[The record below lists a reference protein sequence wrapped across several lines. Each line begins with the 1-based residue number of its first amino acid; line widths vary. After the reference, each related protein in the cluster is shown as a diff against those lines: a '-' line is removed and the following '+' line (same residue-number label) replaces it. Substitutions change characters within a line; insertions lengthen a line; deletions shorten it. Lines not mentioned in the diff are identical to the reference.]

1 MEISYPLFL
10 LLILSII
17 IPGTVLVHANP
28 SLNMIVET
36 DKPEYNPSDIVQ
48 VYGNLTMDGVLV
60 TDGLVGIEIQ
70 TSSARLVVRT
80 LPAVQPPW
88 ETPYIF
94 SEYVAPCDIDGNP
107 TFSFQRNTFAYY
119 KVSLANLNLFQSYEV
134 LVTVNVYDND
144 STPLESSGFN
154 TVIPKNSTLLVRLN
168 MLIPIDAVLG
178 TATVYANAYTDWPS
192 LAGTPYC
199 REVNAT
205 FEIVDGAY
213 GAGQPTQNQSTNLQS
228 SETTNYNTTFK
239 LAANPTLGLYTVY
252 VTSSYQQEFA
262 SDSTTFIVGHLLP
275 PKVGDLG
282 GGIPPQFFQFD
293 GKVDGKDLSLFL
305 QCFKGTAPPEAMYLG
320 DLGGGV
326 PPQFFNYDGKV
337 DGKDLSLFLQCFK
350 GLGPD
355 S

>member
-1 MEISYPLFL
+1 MKISYPLFL
-10 LLILSII
+10 LLILSVII
-17 IPGTVLVHANP
+17 ASNVLVHANP
-28 SLNMIVET
+28 SLSMIVET
-36 DKPEYNPSDIVQ
+36 DKSEYSPSDIVQ
-48 VYGNLTMDGVLV
+48 VYGNLTLDEVLV

-94 SEYVAPCDIDGNP
+94 TEYVAPCDMDGNP
-107 TFSFQRNTFAYY
+107 TFSFQRNTFAYC

-134 LVTVNVYDND
+134 LVTVNIYDNG
-144 STPLESSGFN
+144 STPLGSSGFN
-154 TVIPKNSTLLVRLN
+154 TVIPKNSMALIILN
-168 MLIPIDAVLG
+168 MVIPINAVLG

-205 FEIVDGAY
+205 FEIVDGAF

-239 LAANPTLGLYTVY
+239 LAANAKPGLYTVY
-252 VTSSYQQEFA
+252 VTSSYQEELA
-262 SDSTTFIVGHLLP
+262 SNSTTFIVTL
-275 PKVGDLG
+275 VGDLG
-282 GGIPPQFFQFD
+282 GGVPPQFFNFD

-326 PPQFFNYDGKV
+326 PPQFFNYDGKC

-350 GLGPD
+350 GLGPNP
-355 S
+355 